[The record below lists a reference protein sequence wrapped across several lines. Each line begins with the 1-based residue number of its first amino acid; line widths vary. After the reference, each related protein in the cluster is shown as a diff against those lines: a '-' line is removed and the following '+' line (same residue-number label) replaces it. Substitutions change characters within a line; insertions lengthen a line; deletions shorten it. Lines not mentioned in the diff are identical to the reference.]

1 VSSIFLRYTFIF
13 TQISQVTRKKV
24 TLPPE
29 KEHSII
35 PDFVSEAIQ
44 RSAERSK
51 QQLEKEFKER
61 KIAGHVVI
69 FRSFFPLSMAST
81 TLALRLIYYYI

>member
-1 VSSIFLRYTFIF
+1 MF
-13 TQISQVTRKKV
+13 TQITQVIRKKV

-69 FRSFFPLSMAST
+69 FRSFFPYL
-81 TLALRLIYYYI
+81 